1 MNPFS
6 GLIPSTLQTLSS
18 WIINEKNLNAK
29 VPSIP
34 EIQERILQS
43 DNTKTKQ
50 FVGSKEWIGCYEMFL
65 VLDGLFDVPC
75 RLVHCRSGEN
85 LREHLDVIIR
95 HLQQSGSPIPIGGD
109 TDCSSKAIF
118 GVRQQASGTS
128 LLVVDPHFV
137 RETEARRRSPRGSSS
152 ASRRSSSRA
161 PAAPPP

>member
-1 MNPFS
+1 MGPTIHESFLGSNPEHS
-6 GLIPSTLQTLSS
+6 LVSAVKGPYDYYHYLCDGLDDRGWGCGYRTLQTLSS

-109 TDCSSKAIF
+109 TDCSSK
-118 GVRQQASGTS
+118 VW
-128 LLVVDPHFV
+128 
-137 RETEARRRSPRGSSS
+137 PRHKSDC
-152 ASRRSSSRA
+152 
-161 PAAPPP
+161 